1 MADYNKNQLSII
13 RQNQIRFVF
22 DYSKG
27 LGLDLTLKDIV
38 AITNVMVTYCDEGYS
53 SELSTRLDKVDEL
66 LKTLK

>member
-27 LGLDLTLKDIV
+27 LGIDLTLKDIA
-38 AITNVMVTYCDEGYS
+38 AITNVMVDYCDNGYTK
-53 SELSTRLDKVDEL
+53 ELGDRLTKIDEL

>member
-27 LGLDLTLKDIV
+27 LGIDLTLKDIV